1 MRTGIDVSAVSV
13 SLTLL
18 DSPLAQKAARSLLT
32 RAAFLR
38 PAGSG
43 GGEPDAAPA
52 EKDMP
57 VEAPLSVA
65 VALSGGRDSMVLL
78 HIMAALLRSQEA
90 AFELRA
96 FHVHHGLSPHA
107 DQWLEFCAAEC
118 ARLSVPFEAH
128 RVAIQRAGGESLE
141 AVAREQRYT
150 ALGDLCRRHGV
161 TALMTAHHQDD
172 QIETLLLQ
180 LVRGAGVDGLAAM
193 GPQRNLHG
201 ITLLRP
207 WLDVPRTA
215 IEALARQH
223 GITWVDDESNDD
235 PRFARNAL
243 RQLLPGLAAV
253 HPGYRSG
260 IARAAAHLA
269 EASELLEAL
278 AEADLRAAL
287 TPRGLRLDHLT
298 ALSMPRRKLLLRRW
312 VEQRT
317 GRPPS
322 AAWIVEAC
330 AQLFGASIEAQ
341 VAVRLPGWVMY
352 RYRGLAMLAR
362 ERGEPPDRPMAGAWN
377 GERETHVAPWHGTLV
392 FSPDPAGVPE
402 SWLRQ
407 PLELRPRAGAERIA
421 VAPGAHRRGLK
432 QAWQDAGI
440 APWERLWMPLL
451 WQGGELLF
459 VAGIG
464 LNHRPLDTLDPV
476 AVGKQPRWRI
486 DWIPDPD

>member
-1 MRTGIDVSAVSV
+1 MRTEIAVSV
-13 SLTLL
+13 QSTLL
-18 DSPLAQKAARSLLT
+18 DSPLARKAARSLPT
-32 RAAFLR
+32 RAAFLC
-38 PAGSG
+38 PDAPVGSG
-43 GGEPDAAPA
+43 ADGSATGTGAKMRP
-52 EKDMP
+52 
-57 VEAPLSVA
+57 EAPPRIA

-78 HIMAALLRSQEA
+78 HVMAALQCSQQA
-90 AFELRA
+90 AFELHA

-107 DQWLEFCAAEC
+107 DRWLSFCAAEC
-118 ARLSVPFEAH
+118 ARLGVPFEAH

-161 TALMTAHHQDD
+161 TALLTAHHQDD

-201 ITLLRP
+201 IALLRP

-215 IEALARQH
+215 IEALAQQH

-278 AEADLRAAL
+278 ADADLQAAL
-287 TPRGLRLDHLT
+287 TPRGLVLEHLA
-298 ALSMPRRKLLLRRW
+298 ALSLPRRKLLLRRW

-322 AAWIVEAC
+322 AAWILEAC

-362 ERGEPPDRPMAGAWN
+362 ERGEPPDRPMVGAWR

-392 FSPDPAGVPE
+392 FTPDPAGVPE

-407 PLELRPRAGAERIA
+407 SLELRPRVGAERIA
-421 VAPGAHRRGLK
+421 IAPGAPRRGLK
-432 QAWQDAGI
+432 QAWQDAGV

-451 WQGGELLF
+451 WRGGELLF

-464 LNHRPLDTLDPV
+464 LNHRPLDALDPDTRD
-476 AVGKQPRWRI
+476 KQPRWHI
-486 DWIPDPD
+486 DWVPDPD